1 MCFVRQEQ
9 FKRGVA
15 CADSDLLVQSC
26 GSWSWAV
33 WAVLGGLG
41 RSWAVL
47 GGLGL
52 VADWALPTGCAMLIP
67 CLFARREKRNC
78 AEVPDVT

>member
-1 MCFVRQEQ
+1 MFVRNSLNE
-9 FKRGVA
+9 
-15 CADSDLLVQSC
+15 
-26 GSWSWAV
+26 
-33 WAVLGGLG
+33 VLHVLTQICWFSHVEVGLGRSG

-67 CLFARREKRNC
+67 CLFARREKRNF